1 MSTHRLHGLDFSRA
15 VLMVLGLFFHAG
27 LVYGDVQ
34 GWRVLSEQNS
44 IYLQFFSNFI
54 HQFRMEAFYIIS
66 GIFYYLVLAKNRDGF
81 LKDRVSRALIPMLF
95 VGILI
100 NPVMNVFSYNRG
112 YELNFLYILNGD
124 WLGHLWFL
132 GNLIIYFI
140 VSVPICRLM
149 TKLETLNVK
158 NFLLLSLAIFTVG
171 ILGKVLSKLYL
182 NFTFVF
188 ISFESLLYFYSYFL
202 IGIIAYKN
210 IKSFNSLL
218 SLKYLPI
225 FLLVYFSFVTSSLF
239 LLSINSNISK
249 LLGLIAHLPIAIV
262 VLSLLTYLG
271 SNESKLIR
279 WFSDASY
286 TIYLLH
292 QPLLV
297 IFYFFIFKEL
307 QFNPYIEYLLLIF
320 IVFSLSLFFHLLLI
334 KRHKVLKFLFNGIPL
349 R

>member
-27 LVYGDVQ
+27 LIYGDVQ
-34 GWRVLSEQNS
+34 GWRVLSEHNS

-100 NPVMNVFSYNRG
+100 NPIMNVFSYNRD
-112 YELNFLYILNGD
+112 YELNFSHILDGD

-140 VSVPICRLM
+140 VSIPVCRLIA
-149 TKLETLNVK
+149 KLEPLNTK
-158 NFLLLSLAIFTVG
+158 KFLLLSLTIFTIG
-171 ILGKVLSKLYL
+171 ILGKVFSKLFL

-188 ISFESLLYFYSYFL
+188 ISFEYLFYFYSYFV
-202 IGIIAYKN
+202 IGLIAYRN
-210 IKSFNSLL
+210 IKSFNLLL

-225 FLLVYFSFVTSSLF
+225 FIIVYVTLVTTSLLLV
-239 LLSINSNISK
+239 SISSNISK
-249 LLGLIAHLPIAIV
+249 LVGLIAHLPIAIA
-262 VLSLLTYLG
+262 VLSLLTFLG
-271 SNESKLIR
+271 SKESKYIR

-286 TIYLLH
+286 TVYLLH
-292 QPLLV
+292 QPFLV
-297 IFYFFIFKEL
+297 ILYFFIFKEL
-307 QFNPYIEYLLLIF
+307 RLNTYIEYFLLIF
-320 IVFSLSLFFHLLLI
+320 LVFSLSLFFHFLFV
-334 KRHKVLKFLFNGIPL
+334 KRYKLLKFLFNGIPL
-349 R
+349 K